1 MMKQMSKCT
10 TTIFASILI
19 ALCLTSCTPE
29 KVVEVVREVETVR
42 EVVIREE
49 PRENIILED
58 ELVAMMNDHFYGINS
73 LIQRFETNRE
83 VAAMAENVAKMN
95 GIRTAIRGGAH
106 LDTVSDEL
114 SQELVKNGDTNAY
127 YVSYFKNV
135 AYESEYFESIK
146 RRLILEEIN
155 DHVALLEP
163 PECTFES
170 AKVQVGFASVQ
181 IDEMTYGIIVFQIP
195 TVRPAEAETTGIFLH
210 SDIQNVPV
218 QF

>member
-1 MMKQMSKCT
+1 MSKCT
-10 TTIFASILI
+10 TTIFASSLI

-29 KVVEVVREVETVR
+29 KVVEVDREVETVR
-42 EVVIREE
+42 EVVIRAE

-135 AYESEYFESIK
+135 AYESEYYESIK

-155 DHVALLEP
+155 DHVVQLEP
-163 PECTFES
+163 TECTFES

-195 TVRPAEAETTGIFLH
+195 TVRPAEAETTGMF
-210 SDIQNVPV
+210 S
-218 QF
+218 

>member
-195 TVRPAEAETTGIFLH
+195 TVRPAEAETIGMF
-210 SDIQNVPV
+210 S
-218 QF
+218 

>member
-106 LDTVSDEL
+106 LDTVSEEL

-135 AYESEYFESIK
+135 AYESEYYESIK

-195 TVRPAEAETTGIFLH
+195 TV
-210 SDIQNVPV
+210 
-218 QF
+218 

>member
-10 TTIFASILI
+10 TTIFASSLI

-58 ELVAMMNDHFYGINS
+58 ELVAMMNDHFYEINS

-83 VAAMAENVAKMN
+83 VAAMAGNVAKMN

-114 SQELVKNGDTNAY
+114 SQELVKNGDANAY

-135 AYESEYFESIK
+135 AYESEYYESIK

-155 DHVALLEP
+155 DHVVQLEP
-163 PECTFES
+163 TECTFES
-170 AKVQVGFASVQ
+170 AKVQVGFVSVQ

-195 TVRPAEAETTGIFLH
+195 TVRPAEAETTGMF
-210 SDIQNVPV
+210 S
-218 QF
+218 

>member
-1 MMKQMSKCT
+1 M
-10 TTIFASILI
+10 
-19 ALCLTSCTPE
+19 
-29 KVVEVVREVETVR
+29 VREVETVR

-135 AYESEYFESIK
+135 AYESEYYESIK

-181 IDEMTYGIIVFQIP
+181 IDEMTYGIIIFQIP
-195 TVRPAEAETTGIFLH
+195 TVRPAEAETAGMF
-210 SDIQNVPV
+210 S
-218 QF
+218 

>member
-73 LIQRFETNRE
+73 LIQRFETSRE

-106 LDTVSDEL
+106 LDTVSEEL

-135 AYESEYFESIK
+135 AYESEYYESIK

-155 DHVALLEP
+155 DHVVQLEP

-195 TVRPAEAETTGIFLH
+195 TV
-210 SDIQNVPV
+210 
-218 QF
+218 

>member
-1 MMKQMSKCT
+1 MSKCT
-10 TTIFASILI
+10 TTIFASSLI

-106 LDTVSDEL
+106 LDTVSEEL

-155 DHVALLEP
+155 DHVVLLEP
-163 PECTFES
+163 TECTFGS

-195 TVRPAEAETTGIFLH
+195 TV
-210 SDIQNVPV
+210 
-218 QF
+218 

>member
-10 TTIFASILI
+10 TTIFASSLI

-135 AYESEYFESIK
+135 AYESEYYESIK

-195 TVRPAEAETTGIFLH
+195 TVRPAEAETTGMF
-210 SDIQNVPV
+210 S
-218 QF
+218 

>member
-1 MMKQMSKCT
+1 MKQMSKCT
-10 TTIFASILI
+10 AVFFASILI

-49 PRENIILED
+49 PRADVILED
-58 ELVAMMNDHFYGINS
+58 ELVAMMNDHLYEINS

-95 GIRTAIRGGAH
+95 GVRIAIRGGEY
-106 LDTVSDEL
+106 LDTVSSEL

-155 DHVALLEP
+155 DHVARLEP
-163 PECTFES
+163 PKCKFES

-195 TVRPAEAETTGIFLH
+195 TVRPAEAEMTGMF
-210 SDIQNVPV
+210 S
-218 QF
+218 

>member
-106 LDTVSDEL
+106 LDTVSEEL

-135 AYESEYFESIK
+135 AYESEYYESIK

-155 DHVALLEP
+155 DHVAQLEP
-163 PECTFES
+163 TECTFES

-195 TVRPAEAETTGIFLH
+195 TV
-210 SDIQNVPV
+210 
-218 QF
+218 

>member
-58 ELVAMMNDHFYGINS
+58 KLVAMMNDHFYGINS

-195 TVRPAEAETTGIFLH
+195 TVRPAEAETIGMF
-210 SDIQNVPV
+210 S
-218 QF
+218 

>member
-106 LDTVSDEL
+106 LDTVSEEL

-135 AYESEYFESIK
+135 AYESEYYESIK

-155 DHVALLEP
+155 DHVAQLEP
-163 PECTFES
+163 TECTFES

-195 TVRPAEAETTGIFLH
+195 TVRPAEAETTGMF
-210 SDIQNVPV
+210 S
-218 QF
+218 

>member
-49 PRENIILED
+49 PRENIILEE

-195 TVRPAEAETTGIFLH
+195 TVRPAEAETIGMF
-210 SDIQNVPV
+210 S
-218 QF
+218 

>member
-135 AYESEYFESIK
+135 AYESEYYESIK

-155 DHVALLEP
+155 DHVVQLEP
-163 PECTFES
+163 TECTFES

-195 TVRPAEAETTGIFLH
+195 TVRPEEAETTGMF
-210 SDIQNVPV
+210 S
-218 QF
+218 

>member
-106 LDTVSDEL
+106 LDTVSEEL

-195 TVRPAEAETTGIFLH
+195 TVRPAEAETTGMF
-210 SDIQNVPV
+210 S
-218 QF
+218 

>member
-58 ELVAMMNDHFYGINS
+58 ELVVMMNDHFYGINS

-195 TVRPAEAETTGIFLH
+195 TVRPAEAETIGMF
-210 SDIQNVPV
+210 S
-218 QF
+218 

>member
-1 MMKQMSKCT
+1 MSKCT
-10 TTIFASILI
+10 TTIFASSLI

-114 SQELVKNGDTNAY
+114 SQELVKNGDTGLPVPDYTDEN
-127 YVSYFKNV
+127 VS
-135 AYESEYFESIK
+135 
-146 RRLILEEIN
+146 
-155 DHVALLEP
+155 D
-163 PECTFES
+163 
-170 AKVQVGFASVQ
+170 KVVC
-181 IDEMTYGIIVFQIP
+181 IIQSYTGV
-195 TVRPAEAETTGIFLH
+195 VNKMVWRKGEA
-210 SDIQNVPV
+210 
-218 QF
+218 

>member
-73 LIQRFETNRE
+73 LIQRFETNRK

-195 TVRPAEAETTGIFLH
+195 TVRPAEAETIGMF
-210 SDIQNVPV
+210 S
-218 QF
+218 

>member
-10 TTIFASILI
+10 TTIFASSLI

-114 SQELVKNGDTNAY
+114 SQELVKNGDANAY

-181 IDEMTYGIIVFQIP
+181 IDEMTYGIILFQIP
-195 TVRPAEAETTGIFLH
+195 TVRPAEAETIGMF
-210 SDIQNVPV
+210 S
-218 QF
+218 

>member
-1 MMKQMSKCT
+1 MSKCT
-10 TTIFASILI
+10 TTIFASSLI

-29 KVVEVVREVETVR
+29 KVVEVVQEVETVR

-114 SQELVKNGDTNAY
+114 SQELVKNGDANAY

-135 AYESEYFESIK
+135 AYESEYYESIK

-155 DHVALLEP
+155 DHVVQLEP
-163 PECTFES
+163 TECTFES
-170 AKVQVGFASVQ
+170 AKVQVGFVSVQ

-195 TVRPAEAETTGIFLH
+195 TVRPAEAETTGMF
-210 SDIQNVPV
+210 S
-218 QF
+218 

>member
-114 SQELVKNGDTNAY
+114 SQELVKNGDANAY

-181 IDEMTYGIIVFQIP
+181 IDEMIYGIIVFQIP
-195 TVRPAEAETTGIFLH
+195 TV
-210 SDIQNVPV
+210 
-218 QF
+218 

>member
-146 RRLILEEIN
+146 RWLILVEIN

-195 TVRPAEAETTGIFLH
+195 TVRPAEAETIGMF
-210 SDIQNVPV
+210 S
-218 QF
+218 

>member
-10 TTIFASILI
+10 TTISASILI

-106 LDTVSDEL
+106 LDTVSEEL

-135 AYESEYFESIK
+135 AYESEYYESIK

-155 DHVALLEP
+155 DHVVQLEP
-163 PECTFES
+163 TECTFES

-195 TVRPAEAETTGIFLH
+195 TV
-210 SDIQNVPV
+210 
-218 QF
+218 

>member
-146 RRLILEEIN
+146 RRLILE
-155 DHVALLEP
+155 
-163 PECTFES
+163 
-170 AKVQVGFASVQ
+170 
-181 IDEMTYGIIVFQIP
+181 
-195 TVRPAEAETTGIFLH
+195 TVDSGR
-210 SDIQNVPV
+210 N
-218 QF
+218 

>member
-73 LIQRFETNRE
+73 LIQRFKTNRE

-114 SQELVKNGDTNAY
+114 SQELVKNGDANAY

-135 AYESEYFESIK
+135 AYESEYYESIK

-155 DHVALLEP
+155 DHVVQLEP
-163 PECTFES
+163 TECTFES
-170 AKVQVGFASVQ
+170 AKVQVGFVSVQ

-195 TVRPAEAETTGIFLH
+195 TVRLAEAETIGMF
-210 SDIQNVPV
+210 S
-218 QF
+218 

>member
-1 MMKQMSKCT
+1 M
-10 TTIFASILI
+10 
-19 ALCLTSCTPE
+19 
-29 KVVEVVREVETVR
+29 VREVETVR

-114 SQELVKNGDTNAY
+114 SQELMKNGDTNAY

-195 TVRPAEAETTGIFLH
+195 IVRPAEAETTGMF
-210 SDIQNVPV
+210 S
-218 QF
+218 

>member
-1 MMKQMSKCT
+1 MSKCT
-10 TTIFASILI
+10 TTIFASSLI

-29 KVVEVVREVETVR
+29 KVVEVDREVETVR

-95 GIRTAIRGGAH
+95 GIRTAIRGGAR

-114 SQELVKNGDTNAY
+114 SQELVKNGDANAY

-135 AYESEYFESIK
+135 AYESEYYESIK

-155 DHVALLEP
+155 DHVVQLEP
-163 PECTFES
+163 TACTFES
-170 AKVQVGFASVQ
+170 AKVQVGFVSVQ

-195 TVRPAEAETTGIFLH
+195 TVRPAEAETIGMF
-210 SDIQNVPV
+210 S
-218 QF
+218 

>member
-1 MMKQMSKCT
+1 MKQMLKCT
-10 TTIFASILI
+10 ATIFASILV

-29 KVVEVVREVETVR
+29 KVVEVDREVETVR

-114 SQELVKNGDTNAY
+114 SQELVKNGDANAY

-135 AYESEYFESIK
+135 AYESEYYESIK

-155 DHVALLEP
+155 DHVVQLEP
-163 PECTFES
+163 TECTFES
-170 AKVQVGFASVQ
+170 AKVQVGFVSVQ

-195 TVRPAEAETTGIFLH
+195 TVRPAEAETIGMF
-210 SDIQNVPV
+210 S
-218 QF
+218 

>member
-1 MMKQMSKCT
+1 MSKCT
-10 TTIFASILI
+10 TTIFASSLI

-114 SQELVKNGDTNAY
+114 SQELVKNGDANAY

-135 AYESEYFESIK
+135 AYESEYYESIK

-195 TVRPAEAETTGIFLH
+195 TVRPAEAETTGMF
-210 SDIQNVPV
+210 S
-218 QF
+218 

>member
-10 TTIFASILI
+10 TTIFASSLI
-19 ALCLTSCTPE
+19 ALCLMSCTPE

-106 LDTVSDEL
+106 LDTVSEEL
-114 SQELVKNGDTNAY
+114 SRELVKNGDTNAY

-135 AYESEYFESIK
+135 AYESEYYESIK

-155 DHVALLEP
+155 DHVVQLEP
-163 PECTFES
+163 TECTFES

-195 TVRPAEAETTGIFLH
+195 TVRPAEAETTGMF
-210 SDIQNVPV
+210 S
-218 QF
+218 